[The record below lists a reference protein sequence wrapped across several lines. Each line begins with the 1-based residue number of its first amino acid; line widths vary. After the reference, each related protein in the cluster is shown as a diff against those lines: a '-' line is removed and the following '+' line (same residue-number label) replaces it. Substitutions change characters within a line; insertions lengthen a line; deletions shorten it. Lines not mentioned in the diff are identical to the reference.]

1 MTVFESNAKTQ
12 NCKAHSTTLDNRDL
26 ISCKFNPR
34 WKNTKKSRGQGQQDK
49 KDEKTIKEKQKHK
62 EEQEQQ
68 GEKNKKNKK
77 KSKKKKKQEEQEQQG
92 EKNKNS
98 KKNNKKNKNNNK
110 ERRTRRT
117 FFVWMLHGSTKSLSG
132 PFCQRRRGVKFN
144 ITASRYTKNKTNNSD
159 QESTPR
165 VCFDCK
171 QQGEKKKNNIARR
184 TRRRTRKHQKE
195 KQDEQEQTEE

>member
-1 MTVFESNAKTQ
+1 MTVFESNLKTQ

-49 KDEKTIKEKQKHK
+49 KDKKTIKEKQKHK

-77 KSKKKKKQEEQEQQG
+77 KSKKKK
-92 EKNKNS
+92 
-98 KKNNKKNKNNNK
+98 NKKNKNNK
-110 ERRTRRT
+110 ERRTR
-117 FFVWMLHGSTKSLSG
+117 
-132 PFCQRRRGVKFN
+132 
-144 ITASRYTKNKTNNSD
+144 
-159 QESTPR
+159 TPR
-165 VCFDCK
+165 K
-171 QQGEKKKNNIARR
+171 TTRR
-184 TRRRTRKHQKE
+184 TRTIIRKEEQEELFLSGCCMAQRSRCLGPSVSDEEVWNSISLLPGTLRTKPTIPTKKALPECVLIANNKERRRRTILREEQEEEQEKHQKE